1 MEVGQVKS
9 VGRHLILELW
19 GCRNLNSTETV
30 ERALRDV
37 IRACDLTL
45 LDLNVYPF
53 TPIGVTGVAVVSES
67 HVLIHTWPEHGYAA
81 VDVFTCGERANP
93 EAALPLLREH
103 FEPERVQI
111 MEISRGIVPHDAPL
125 GVAGGL
131 GAAAEPVGA

>member
-1 MEVGQVKS
+1 MKS

-19 GCRNLNSTETV
+19 GCRNLNSTEIV

-37 IRACDLTL
+37 VRACDLTL

-67 HVLIHTWPEHGYAA
+67 HVLVHTWPEYGYAA
-81 VDVFTCGERANP
+81 VDVFTCGDRANP
-93 EAALPLLREH
+93 EAAIPLLRNH

-111 MEISRGIVPHDAPL
+111 MEINRGILPQEFPAAAV
-125 GVAGGL
+125 
-131 GAAAEPVGA
+131 GAAAAGERAS